1 VSGSISE
8 STSIGEERRGL
19 EEERGREVVRNRGE
33 LGIVRRGSRSALEV
47 LESILNGYSES

>member
-1 VSGSISE
+1 MSGSISE